1 MCVAVPSLAV
11 LVAVA
16 VAVAAS
22 PVAAAFVKVVFVEVV
37 LVLVEVVFVKVVVVV
52 FVFFILLLVV
62 AGGVTV
68 RVLVP
73 SGPCT
78 TLRLSFVDLPRET
91 TRQPPLSAWTA
102 RPWVVEALHSLRGAT
117 SWAATV
123 ANNSGDPHTAT
134 RRTEQPILATA
145 AASF

>member
-1 MCVAVPSLAV
+1 MCVVVPSLAV
-11 LVAVA
+11 
-16 VAVAAS
+16 VAAS
-22 PVAAAFVKVVFVEVV
+22 FVKVVFVEVI
-37 LVLVEVVFVKVVVVV
+37 LVLVEFVFVKVVVVVV

-68 RVLVP
+68 RILDP

-91 TRQPPLSAWTA
+91 TSQPPLSAWKA

-117 SWAATV
+117 SWAATE
-123 ANNSGDPHTAT
+123 ANSSGDPHTAT
-134 RRTEQPILATA
+134 RRTEQLILATA
-145 AASF
+145 TASF